1 LELPSRRGVTSER
14 RFQQRAHWNFAV
26 IVSAVGLAV
35 IPVLTVPA
43 MLLAGFKWRSA
54 PRWTRLTLILGGV
67 LFAGYLIALK
77 PAAPHDA

>member
-1 LELPSRRGVTSER
+1 MALLPKGAFSSER
-14 RFQQRAHWNFAV
+14 TAIFAV

-54 PRWTRLTLILGGV
+54 PRWTRLTLIIGGV